1 MRCRIR
7 EQIVDAGE
15 YREMKIYPV
24 FSDGK
29 PRPRRKRFRP
39 TNEAQQRLN
48 DWNSQRHLAHLIE
61 ANFSAEDLWI
71 HPTFRDDALPADDED
86 FKRIFR
92 NFVRRLKRAYKAAGL
107 ELRYIATLE
116 KSDAGRY
123 HIHMILNKGLTPDA
137 LRDLWG
143 LGRLSAD
150 PLEFGDY
157 GLKGLADY
165 MTKYRQITR
174 RYLCSRNLRQPETR
188 ERDGVYSQREVRALA
203 RNPEDRGQWE
213 RLQPGYTFI
222 DCRPFYNDVNGGV
235 YLAVR
240 YWIPPKKKRRRAD

>member
-7 EQIVDAGE
+7 EQIVDAGN
-15 YREMKIYPV
+15 YREVKIYPV
-24 FSDGK
+24 FSDGQ

-48 DWNSQRHLAHLIE
+48 EWNSQRHLAHLIE

-71 HPTFRDDALPADDED
+71 HPTFRDDALPADDAD

-92 NFVRRLKRAYKAAGL
+92 NFARRLKRAYQAAGL
-107 ELRYIATLE
+107 VLRYIATLE

-123 HIHMILNKGLTPDA
+123 HIHMIVNKGLTPDT

-150 PLEFGDY
+150 PLEFGDC

-203 RNPEDRGQWE
+203 RNPEDREQWE
-213 RLQPGYTFI
+213 RLQPGYRFI
-222 DCRPFYNDVNGGV
+222 DCRPFYNDVNGGI
-235 YLAVR
+235 YLVIR
-240 YWIPPKKKRRRAD
+240 YWILPEKKKRK